1 VDSLLATVKLSSVL
15 GARIGFHNLTLNHP
29 VVHIIFY
36 PDGTSNVPLP
46 EQKNQANDFEHLLSV
61 SIARLGVQRGEIL
74 YQDQL
79 LPLDFS
85 SNDISANV
93 YYSFLRRRYSGNLAV
108 GKAETIFNGYRPVAW
123 SGRAGFA
130 ADRNGIELKSVEAN
144 SGATKLQLDGW
155 ITNWR
160 APLVK
165 GNYDL
170 RIDLA
175 QAASVARQ
183 RQLKGGTLAVNGVGS
198 WSAQMFSSDGKFDLQ
213 GLAWQDS
220 NLVARDV
227 SASAKFAIDPQKL
240 SISQAEG
247 ELVHG
252 RFVADAEVSNWQ
264 SRVKQ
269 AGAKNAQ
276 AGIVKVKFRDLSLAE
291 VLASLGPAFRPFNR
305 LKFAGNVSGTT
316 DLRWRWSVEN
326 AEATFALDVTRP
338 NRLQPW
344 QIPVTGS
351 THAN

>member
-1 VDSLLATVKLSSVL
+1 
-15 GARIGFHNLTLNHP
+15 
-29 VVHIIFY
+29 
-36 PDGTSNVPLP
+36 
-46 EQKNQANDFEHLLSV
+46 
-61 SIARLGVQRGEIL
+61 
-74 YQDQL
+74 
-79 LPLDFS
+79 
-85 SNDISANV
+85 
-93 YYSFLRRRYSGNLAV
+93 
-108 GKAETIFNGYRPVAW
+108 
-123 SGRAGFA
+123 
-130 ADRNGIELKSVEAN
+130 
-144 SGATKLQLDGW
+144 
-155 ITNWR
+155 
-160 APLVK
+160 
-165 GNYDL
+165 
-170 RIDLA
+170 A

-227 SASAKFAIDPQKL
+227 SASGKFAIDPQKL

-338 NRLQPW
+338 NRLQPG

-351 THAN
+351 THANYSLRLGSFAVSDLAANTPATQVHASGELSSSSSLRFSFATTDLREWQPLTNDMFPTGLPFSIRGRAAFNGTASGKLASMAVAGNLQVEDFDVAV